1 MLIRQKRVNKIEA
14 IGIPSEVKQVVI
26 SYSLQNKF
34 NELSKIGFS
43 SENLQDG
50 DTLLPSVIGPVS
62 RFNAHGRYIIRRD
75 LPKERRVIGERVWSW
90 TQWSSNG
97 TTEEHSKTVDI
108 ERDCYP
114 RDFISPTAKEFTYNQ
129 NKILSTTINVSQSE
143 DLRHTINLFLE
154 FFGECELVKDDLS
167 AISKIKIT
175 RRPWEFLPQGEN
187 PWERVAKYLESC
199 GVRETAI
206 GIPIIQRQEFLN
218 SYQPKEVAL
227 GTAGFK
233 GYLAYVFNAIVILE
247 SVRYGNAIYVFEK
260 NWEEFSKLTKAEII
274 SEKFY
279 KDRII
284 HCKGWQEKIQKI
296 LT

>member
-167 AISKIKIT
+167 SISKIKIT
-175 RRPWEFLPQGEN
+175 RRAWEFLPQGDN
-187 PWERVAKYLESC
+187 PWERVTKYLESC
-199 GVRETAI
+199 GVKETAI
-206 GIPIIQRQEFLN
+206 GITIIQRQEFLN
-218 SYQPKEVAL
+218 SYKPKEVVL

-233 GYLAYVFNAIVILE
+233 GYLAYVFNTIVILE